1 MCYPLVSL
9 AILLYCAYIGRSSD
23 DRQSFMICIKLFR
36 FLWSQFFAHSSFSY
50 CYYYYCFNCIGKRYP
65 SLFFRWIPSDSE
77 VFRFIKSFRNAKKSN
92 KQSHKIHN
100 QINTHTHQIQFELRA
115 SELFVHIINRY
126 VIAIYAWLFVR
137 FRSLSLSLSLSRSHL
152 HQNKC
157 WSSASFSI
165 IASMSAAKVI
175 PK

>member
-1 MCYPLVSL
+1 MIDNHLWFALNCFVFCDHSFAHIHHFNIVIIVSI
-9 AILLYCAYIGRSSD
+9 ASVNVILL
-23 DRQSFMICIKLFR
+23 
-36 FLWSQFFAHSSFSY
+36 FFFH
-50 CYYYYCFNCIGKRYP
+50 
-65 SLFFRWIPSDSE
+65 WIPSDSE
-77 VFRFIKSFRNAKKSN
+77 VFQFIKSFRNAKKSN

-137 FRSLSLSLSLSRSHL
+137 FRSLSLYLSLSRSHL